1 MGSTI
6 KYLVVCIVA
15 MVNLTVNRSYAQT
28 PAIAA
33 EAVELCQAKKFQEAL
48 ASIQKGIDDPQD
60 SKHPFTWFVK
70 GFIHKEI
77 YKHEEI
83 HQRNSQQRETAVT
96 CFEKSLHLDDKREYV
111 AQTHVALKYLA
122 STYFNDAMLAS
133 KEFDLSSPEEYIKFF
148 HTFRR
153 LMRTVDPVTDLAPF
167 ERDML
172 KSAGQ
177 RYFEIWQL
185 DTEQDAPAN
194 QAAAKFMEAL
204 GHDSTDCQT
213 YYNLGVVYYNR
224 AVFMYRSLNVDTE
237 MDELITIQTESV
249 GLLQKALQVFT
260 NGQRICPENGDIL
273 MGLLYINKAFENE
286 KNVEYFKSEIERL
299 IDEGKIKKPQD

>member
-6 KYLVVCIVA
+6 KYLVVCIFA
-15 MVNLTVNRSYAQT
+15 MVSLTMAQIYAQT

-48 ASIQKGIDDPQD
+48 TSIQKGIDDPQD
-60 SKHPFTWFVK
+60 SKHPYTWFVK
-70 GFIHKEI
+70 GFIHKEA
-77 YKHEEI
+77 YKCDEMYQRSSQHREI
-83 HQRNSQQRETAVT
+83 AVK
-96 CFEKSLHLDDKREYV
+96 CFEKSLQLDDKREFV

-133 KEFDLSSPEEYIKFF
+133 REFDLASPEEYITYF

-153 LMRTVDPVTDLAPF
+153 LMRMVDPVTDLSPF
-167 ERDML
+167 EHDLL

-185 DTEQDAPAN
+185 DTDQDGPAN
-194 QAAAKFMEAL
+194 QAAAKFLEAL
-204 GHDSTDCQT
+204 GHDSTDCHI

-224 AVFMYRSLNVDTE
+224 AVFKYRSLNVDTE
-237 MDELITIQTESV
+237 MDELFTIQTESV

-260 NGQRICPENGDIL
+260 NGQRICPEDGDIL
-273 MGLLYINKAFENE
+273 KGLLYINKAFENE

-299 IDEGKIKKPQD
+299 IDEGKIKKPED